1 MDVQQIHTY
10 CAMCVSRCGV
20 VATVEDGTLT
30 KVSPDHEHPNGGI
43 CVKGTAAPEIVTYR
57 TASNTPWCAPDPR
70 EIQTPVGRASPGT
83 TRWH

>member
-30 KVSPDHEHPNGGI
+30 KVSPDHELSLIHI
-43 CVKGTAAPEIVTYR
+43 
-57 TASNTPWCAPDPR
+57 
-70 EIQTPVGRASPGT
+70 
-83 TRWH
+83 